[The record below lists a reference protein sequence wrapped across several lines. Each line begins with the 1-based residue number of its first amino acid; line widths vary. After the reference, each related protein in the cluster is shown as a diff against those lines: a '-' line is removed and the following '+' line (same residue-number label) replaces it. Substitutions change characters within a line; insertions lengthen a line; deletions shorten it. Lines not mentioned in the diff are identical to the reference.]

1 MRSRWEP
8 SEEVCQGPLGNI
20 QLEDVIHGMTTKE
33 AILEAIKTLKP
44 VVPDWM
50 IGGDLP
56 SYAMELA
63 GWEKERFEAEAIRSA
78 TQHELITPE
87 SNSITITPLQAEED
101 ADDAWLT
108 RVGFQNI
115 PGHENEV
122 KALLTEL
129 EAAFPVRYLDQ
140 YRHQGTQFLINV
152 LKAED
157 DDRGLA
163 VSKDQDTKKAI
174 VKAQNE
180 FGFTFRILRALLL
193 LLKKEGLI
201 EIEEGRRGRGD
212 KKGRTTQIRATKKL
226 IDRLCPDGFHYDH
239 FPNHIS
245 VEFRFN
251 DDGRKPVFSWSHPA
265 PKGRVPEM
273 DRLDAIN
280 VKLRKHSWP
289 MKGPIK
295 RIYNYDI
302 MQGGRIQCRF
312 QRMKKTWKDPLAPT
326 AQPEPGRLYRHRDF
340 RIDGQEVVEIDIKSC
355 HLRMASQ
362 IAGVDVGRDPY
373 QEIAD
378 QAGCSRAEVKAVMT
392 SAFGA
397 RTRLDAQRAVGDGRR
412 AYKGLVVVPKATFD
426 AVVEATTTLYPKV
439 ELFIGHGM
447 LWFTLEGSI
456 MLDVIENALEQGI
469 PVLPLHDA
477 VICPEAN
484 AKVVLE
490 LLTKAWMKNL
500 NTPFTPEIEILR
512 YKDLAM

>member
-1 MRSRWEP
+1 MRSRWER
-8 SEEVCQGPLGNI
+8 SEEICQGPPGNI
-20 QLEDVIHGMTTKE
+20 QLEDAIRGMTTKE
-33 AILEAIKTLKP
+33 AILEAIKALKP
-44 VVPDWM
+44 VIPDWM
-50 IGGDLP
+50 VGGDLEG
-56 SYAMELA
+56 YAMELA
-63 GWEKERFEAEAIRSA
+63 GWEKERLEAEANRSA
-78 TQHELITPE
+78 IQPELITPE
-87 SNSITITPLQAEED
+87 SNSMTPLQAEED
-101 ADDAWLT
+101 GDDAWLT
-108 RVGFQNI
+108 RVSYQNI
-115 PGHENEV
+115 PRHEKEV
-122 KALLTEL
+122 KALLSEL
-129 EAAFPVRYLDQ
+129 EADFPVRHLKEYK
-140 YRHQGTQFLINV
+140 HQATQLLINV

-163 VSKDQDTKKAI
+163 VSRDQNKKKGI

-180 FGFTFRILRALLL
+180 FGFTFRILRALLSL
-193 LLKKEGLI
+193 LEEEELI
-201 EIEEGRRGRGD
+201 DIREGRRGIGD

-226 IDRLCPDGFHYDH
+226 IDRLCPDGLHYDH

-245 VEFRFN
+245 VEFRFD
-251 DDGRKPVFSWSHPA
+251 DDGRRPQFSWSHPA

-280 VKLRKHSWP
+280 VNLRKHSWP

-312 QRMKKTWKDPLAPT
+312 QGMKKTWKDPLDPT
-326 AQPEPGRLYRHRDF
+326 KQPEQGRLYRHRDF

-355 HLRMASQ
+355 HLRMASH

-378 QAGCSRAEVKAVMT
+378 QAGCSRNAVKAVMT
-392 SAFGA
+392 NAFGA
-397 RTRLDAQRAVGDGRR
+397 RTRLQAQRAVGDQRK
-412 AYKGLVVVPKATFD
+412 AYKGLLVVPKGAFE
-426 AVVEATTTLYPKV
+426 AVVEATEKLYPNV

-456 MLDVIENALEQGI
+456 MLDVIEKALTKGI

-484 AKVVLE
+484 EKMVTE
-490 LLTKAWMKNL
+490 LLIEAWMENL
-500 NTPFTPEIEILR
+500 NTPFRPEVEVIR
-512 YKDLAM
+512 YKELL